1 MTQPTSFRRFPDAAK
16 TVAKLLEPFVP
27 ATAKGGRV
35 GTRTPDDLTGRMPFI
50 RVVRDGGPS
59 DLVNYYPLLYIDV
72 FSDNLAAAENLS
84 ERIREKLTT
93 ERLRLGGAVIDNVV
107 CTNGPTELPPWAPG
121 INRFESRY
129 TVVLRRY
136 NAPA

>member
-16 TVAKLLEPFVP
+16 TIAKILEPLVP
-27 ATAKGGRV
+27 ATAKGPRV
-35 GTRTPDDLTGRMPFI
+35 GTRTPTDLTGFMPFI

-59 DLVNYYPLLYIDV
+59 DTVNDYARLYVDV
-72 FSDNLAAAENLS
+72 FSDSTSAAEQLS
-84 ERIREKLTT
+84 EQIREKLTG
-93 ERLRLGGAVIDNVV
+93 ERLRLGRAVVDSVD

-129 TVVLRRY
+129 TVVFRRY
-136 NAPA
+136 TVPA

>member
-1 MTQPTSFRRFPDAAK
+1 MTQPTTWRRFPNAAK
-16 TVAKLLEPFVP
+16 TIAKILEPLSP
-27 ATAKGGRV
+27 AVTKGARV
-35 GTRTPDDLTGRMPFI
+35 GTRTPADLTGLMPFI

-59 DLVNYYPLLYIDV
+59 DLVSDYAFLYIDV
-72 FSDNLAAAENLS
+72 FSDNLSAAETLS

-93 ERLRLGGAVIDNVV
+93 ESLRLGGAVVDSVD

-129 TVVLRRY
+129 TVVFRRY
-136 NAPA
+136 NAPV

>member
-1 MTQPTSFRRFPDAAK
+1 MTQPDTFRRFPPAARTIAK
-16 TVAKLLEPFVP
+16 ILEQLAPPVAKG
-27 ATAKGGRV
+27 ARV

-59 DLVNYYPLLYIDV
+59 DAVNDFALLYVDV
-72 FSDNLAAAENLS
+72 FSDNLDAAEKLS
-84 ERIREKLTT
+84 ERIRELMTQQPI
-93 ERLRLGGAVIDNVV
+93 RLGPAIVDSVT

-129 TVVLRRY
+129 TVVFRRY